1 MPVASDGVLSLRA
14 GGTATTTMPV
24 DADAFK
30 LEVASRVSEEG
41 RGTVDAHDLVDDDEM
56 LCGHFKDQVGMG
68 VSGLLDDEECPFGS
82 CGDDDD
88 DDKEPSSLL
97 PFWGSAAEMTAE
109 PLPRVGSSEPSSS
122 CSSTQS
128 CAAHWSKGTPRALFG
143 NCLGTMWSSP
153 ICEGTEQQLFVGGIS
168 RQTYEVQLRDYFSQF
183 GEVSEVIVM
192 RHKKTGISRCFGF
205 ISYRS
210 NEAVEH
216 ALSVE
221 HQIDGRRVEVK
232 RAVPR
237 HLLPG
242 PGLRSRDD
250 QPPPS
255 LFGGTGDART
265 MLLGGP
271 ASLADVANY
280 YGLGSKAAALAY
292 ATRRARDRV
301 LLPAWNHKLRR
312 KHREDMKELQFQ
324 VTYKYETWG
333 YASPDAFFAAE
344 FPGRSQLDVFT
355 TKPPEA
361 KALEPP
367 QERRLQQLAGEIVDF
382 NQDVLLGRRALGEEC
397 YLRPLDDLWRKAM
410 TLVCDDVNDL
420 VRARH
425 LGGEAD
431 GFRLTLIHGDS
442 VGTGARRS
450 RKGKS
455 IILKFVAVT
464 SQFSPEPPVVV
475 TPHATQRYGASMFQ
489 QQFLMSPP
497 LSPPAAPLTLQ
508 PFSTAHHFALPQPPP
523 PPPQASVS
531 PGLAVL
537 SLR

>member
-1 MPVASDGVLSLRA
+1 MAASSDGAISLCA
-14 GGTATTTMPV
+14 ANTMRLDG
-24 DADAFK
+24 DALK
-30 LEVASRVSEEG
+30 LELATRVSDEG
-41 RGTVDAHDLVDDDEM
+41 RGTADRDLVDEDEM
-56 LCGHFKDQVGMG
+56 LTGHFKDQVGMG
-68 VSGLLDDEECPFGS
+68 VSVLLDDDDCPFTG

-88 DDKEPSSLL
+88 DDKEPSLL
-97 PFWGSAAEMTAE
+97 PFWGAASETNAE

-128 CAAHWSKGTPRALFG
+128 CAANWSSKGTPRALFG

-242 PGLRSRDD
+242 PGLRGRDE

-355 TKPPEA
+355 AKPPEA

-455 IILKFVAVT
+455 IILKFVTVA
-464 SQFSPEPPVVV
+464 SQFAPEPPVVV
-475 TPHATQRYGASMFQ
+475 TPHATQRYGTSMFQ
-489 QQFLMSPP
+489 QQFLLSPP
-497 LSPPAAPLTLQ
+497 LSPPAAPLMLQ
-508 PFSTAHHFALPQPPP
+508 PFSTPHHFALPQ